1 VTSEITHHSSAIKEH
16 AMKMY
21 FLRHG
26 LADWPNWDAAR
37 DAERPL
43 TDEGIKK
50 MKVEA
55 KAIERLELGL
65 DVILSSPY
73 TRARQTAQAVADQL
87 GLKVI
92 DEEQLAPGFDVDR
105 LRDVLRR
112 YPDAESIMLVGHEP
126 SFSATISQ
134 LIGGGQIVM
143 KKGSLA
149 RVDVDS
155 IDSLRGE
162 LVWLLTSKLL
172 A

>member
-1 VTSEITHHSSAIKEH
+1 
-16 AMKMY
+16 MKLY

-26 LADWPNWDAAR
+26 LADWPDWDAAR

-43 TDEGIKK
+43 TEEGIKK

-65 DVILSSPY
+65 DVIFSSPY

-92 DEEQLAPGFDVDR
+92 DEDQLAPGLDVDR

-112 YPDAESIMLVGHEP
+112 YPNAESIMLVGHEP
-126 SFSATISQ
+126 SFSAAISQ

-162 LVWLLTSKLL
+162 LVWLLTPKLL